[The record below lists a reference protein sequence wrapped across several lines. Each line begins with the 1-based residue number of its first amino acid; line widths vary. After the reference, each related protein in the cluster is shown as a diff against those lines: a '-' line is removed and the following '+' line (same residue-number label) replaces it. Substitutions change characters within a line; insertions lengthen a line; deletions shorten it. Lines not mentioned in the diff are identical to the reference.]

1 MSHTARLVLEDGA
14 VFEGQLFGYSGAV
27 AGEVVFTTGM
37 VGYPE
42 TLTDPSYRGQIVV
55 FTYPL
60 IGNYGVPAY
69 GTDPHG
75 LPRGFESA
83 CIQAAG
89 VVVAEASSFHQH
101 RLSTRS
107 LHQWLESEQIPGISG
122 IDTRALTKRL
132 REQGT
137 MLGRI
142 EAGGVTVPF
151 RDPNGADL
159 VAEVTTTGA
168 IQYDCG
174 TAGAPTILLVDCG
187 CKTNIIRSLLR
198 RGVNVIRVRH
208 DDYFLNREFDGLLIS
223 NGPGDPKRCTA
234 TVRNIERALA
244 LGKPILGICLG
255 LQLLALAVGADTY
268 KLKFGHRSQNQ
279 PCLEFPDGD
288 CSSEPRR
295 CVITTQNHGYAVREQ
310 TLPRDWRL
318 WFRNANDG
326 TVEGIRHVSKPFAAV
341 QFHPEASPGPV
352 DTAGVFD
359 EFIAQVTRTRK
370 ALVSS

>member
-1 MSHTARLVLEDGA
+1 MSQGSRLVLEDGSS
-14 VFEGQLFGYSGAV
+14 FEGQLFGYSGAT

-60 IGNYGVPAY
+60 IGNYGVPKAE
-69 GTDPHG
+69 TDQHG
-75 LPRGFESA
+75 LPLGFESSR
-83 CIQAAG
+83 IQAAG
-89 VVVAEASSFHQH
+89 IVVVEQSKYYQH
-101 RLSTRS
+101 RSSSRS
-107 LHQWLESEQIPGISG
+107 LHQWLESEQIPGLAG
-122 IDTRALTKRL
+122 VDTRALTKRL

-142 EAGGVTVPF
+142 ETAGVSVPF
-151 RDPNGADL
+151 RDPNGTDL
-159 VAEVTTTGA
+159 VAEVTVPDA
-168 IQYDCG
+168 IRYDCG
-174 TAGAPTILLVDCG
+174 VANAPTVLLVDCG
-187 CKTNIIRSLLR
+187 CKANIVRSLLR
-198 RGVNVIRVRH
+198 RGVNVIQVPYE
-208 DDYFLNREFDGLLIS
+208 DYFLNREFDGLLIS

-234 TVRNIERALA
+234 TVRNLERALA

-255 LQLLALAVGADTY
+255 LQLLSLAVGADTY

-279 PCLEFPDGD
+279 PCLEFVPGE
-288 CSSEPRR
+288 SGMQPGR
-295 CVITTQNHGYAVREQ
+295 CVITSQNHGYAVREQ

-341 QFHPEASPGPV
+341 QFHPEACPGPV
-352 DTAGVFD
+352 DTAWIFD
-359 EFIAQVTRTRK
+359 EFITQVTRSMK
-370 ALVSS
+370 APAFS